1 MMRISNPL
9 PLSFFYKSYIISI
22 IEIYTYICIY
32 FYSIQ
37 IIYIIY
43 NIKKKF
49 TKKIKYTS
57 QTKQLKNAVLK
68 QMCNV
73 N

>member
-37 IIYIIY
+37 VIYIIY

-57 QTKQLKNAVLK
+57 QTKQLKNAALK
-68 QMCNV
+68 QMYNV